1 MLLPQNESICNNI
14 IIDDTPSAIE
24 VFQVIQVICIVLVV
38 FQVIIACCLG
48 AGGTAISISTF

>member
-24 VFQVIQVICIVLVV
+24 VFQDIQVLCIILVI
-38 FQVIIACCLG
+38 FQVIIAICMG
-48 AGGTAISISTF
+48 ATVF